1 MNTTRKLVLLAASA
15 LTAGITLTACG
26 GSADESAAPAAS
38 ATATAETT
46 TSRAADPGTQATHN
60 QADAMFSQHMIPH
73 HQQAIEMSD
82 MLLAKENIDE
92 RVVTLAEQ
100 IKAEQAPEIN
110 EMRGWLNQWGVP
122 EMPMSGTGMPG
133 HGGHGMGPDGS
144 MMPGMPMAGMMS
156 PADMAELQNAQGV
169 DASRLFLEQMIR
181 HHEGAITMARN
192 EIDNGQYPDAVDLA
206 RAISVDQQREI
217 DLMKQILGS
226 L

>member
-1 MNTTRKLVLLAASA
+1 
-15 LTAGITLTACG
+15 
-26 GSADESAAPAAS
+26 
-38 ATATAETT
+38 
-46 TSRAADPGTQATHN
+46 
-60 QADAMFSQHMIPH
+60 MFSQHMIPH

-100 IKAEQAPEIN
+100 IKAAQAPEIDT
-110 EMRGWLNQWGVP
+110 MRGWLEQWGVP
-122 EMPMSGTGMPG
+122 EMPMSGSGMPG
-133 HGGHGMGPDGS
+133 HGGHGMGPDAS
-144 MMPGMPMAGMMS
+144 TMPGMPMAGMMS

-169 DASRLFLEQMIR
+169 DAARLFLEQMIR

-192 EIDNGQYPDAVDLA
+192 EIDNGQYSATVDLA

-217 DLMKQILGS
+217 DLMKQILDS

>member
-1 MNTTRKLVLLAASA
+1 MNTTRKYVLLAASA
-15 LTAGITLTACG
+15 LTAVVTLTACG
-26 GSADESAAPAAS
+26 SSGDESAAPATVDA
-38 ATATAETT
+38 T
-46 TSRAADPGTQATHN
+46 TSRAADPATQAAHN
-60 QADAMFSQHMIPH
+60 QADVMFSQHMIPH

-82 MLLAKENIDE
+82 MVLAKENIDE

-100 IKAEQAPEIN
+100 IKAAQGPEIN
-110 EMRGWLNQWGVP
+110 QMRGWLQQWGVP

-156 PADMAELQNAQGV
+156 PADMAALQNARGV
-169 DASRLFLEQMIR
+169 DATRLFLEQMIR
-181 HHEGAITMARN
+181 HHEGAITMART
-192 EIDNGQYPDAVDLA
+192 EIDNGQYPETVDLA
-206 RAISVDQQREI
+206 RTISVDQQREI

>member
-1 MNTTRKLVLLAASA
+1 MKTTQKLALLAASA
-15 LTAGITLTACG
+15 VTVGVTLTACG
-26 GSADESAAPAAS
+26 ASADESAAPASS
-38 ATATAETT
+38 ATSAT
-46 TSRAADPGTQATHN
+46 TSRAADPATQAAHN
-60 QADAMFSQHMIPH
+60 QADVMFSQHMIPH

-82 MLLAKENIDE
+82 MVLAKENIDE

-100 IKAEQAPEIN
+100 IKAAQGPEIN
-110 EMRGWLNQWGVP
+110 QMRGWLQQWGVP

-156 PADMAELQNAQGV
+156 PADMAALQNARGV
-169 DASRLFLEQMIR
+169 DATRLFLEQMIR
-181 HHEGAITMARN
+181 HHEGAITMART
-192 EIDNGQYPDAVDLA
+192 EIDNGQYPETVDLA
-206 RAISVDQQREI
+206 RTISVDQQREI

>member
-1 MNTTRKLVLLAASA
+1 
-15 LTAGITLTACG
+15 
-26 GSADESAAPAAS
+26 
-38 ATATAETT
+38 
-46 TSRAADPGTQATHN
+46 
-60 QADAMFSQHMIPH
+60 MFSQHMIPH

-82 MLLAKENIDE
+82 MVLAKENIDE

-100 IKAEQAPEIN
+100 IKAAQGPEIN
-110 EMRGWLNQWGVP
+110 QMRGWLQQWGVP

-156 PADMAELQNAQGV
+156 PADMAALQNARGV
-169 DASRLFLEQMIR
+169 DATRLFLEQMIR
-181 HHEGAITMARN
+181 HHEGAITMART
-192 EIDNGQYPDAVDLA
+192 EIDNGQYPETVDLA
-206 RAISVDQQREI
+206 RTISVDQQREI

>member
-1 MNTTRKLVLLAASA
+1 MNTTRKYVFLAASA
-15 LTAGITLTACG
+15 LTAVVTLTACG
-26 GSADESAAPAAS
+26 SSGDESAAPATVDA
-38 ATATAETT
+38 T
-46 TSRAADPGTQATHN
+46 TSSAADPATQAAHN
-60 QADAMFSQHMIPH
+60 QADVMFSQHMIPH

-100 IKAEQAPEIN
+100 IKAAQDPEIN
-110 EMRGWLNQWGVP
+110 QMRGWLQQWGVP

-144 MMPGMPMAGMMS
+144 MMPGVPMAGMMS
-156 PADMAELQNAQGV
+156 PADMAALQNARGV
-169 DASRLFLEQMIR
+169 DATRLFLEQMIR
-181 HHEGAITMARN
+181 HHEGAITMART
-192 EIDNGQYPDAVDLA
+192 EIDNGQYPETVDLA
-206 RAISVDQQREI
+206 RTISVDQQREI